1 MKSGQI
7 IGHYKVLRLLGKG
20 GMGGAT
26 VLKVKVFLWKAPVIL
41 VSPFPVANGSDRGS

>member
-20 GMGGAT
+20 GMGG
-26 VLKVKVFLWKAPVIL
+26 
-41 VSPFPVANGSDRGS
+41 NGIKSQGIFVESTCYFGIPISGCQWL